1 VSISLRAGRCV
12 GLGSRFASP
21 STSAAMFSLTWPPS
35 VFQKRTS
42 PSVHHS
48 AAIEHWTPRNNVEK
62 IARLGTTVM
71 RTLRCSF
78 WGNAPIGKEPSTGKA
93 SEMKRVRSR
102 RIGRPRRS
110 VQKRP
115 RVRRKDLPTVKLPG
129 LAVVEAGR
137 RKLTNHR
144 AAVILHTISCGCYR
158 ETATQLAGVTP
169 EPLCHWMRWAR
180 EPYRTFQRLVRK
192 AEADL
197 EAHNGDCADQPSPR
211 QARARPGDS

>member
-1 VSISLRAGRCV
+1 
-12 GLGSRFASP
+12 
-21 STSAAMFSLTWPPS
+21 MFSLTWPPS

-42 PSVHHS
+42 PPVHHS
-48 AAIEHWTPRNNVEK
+48 AAIEHWTPRNNVEN

-129 LAVVEAGR
+129 LSRGGGGKTKADEPSR
-137 RKLTNHR
+137 RGSGDRVMDQRTFLGALT
-144 AAVILHTISCGCYR
+144 
-158 ETATQLAGVTP
+158 
-169 EPLCHWMRWAR
+169 RWAQWR
-180 EPYRTFQRLVRK
+180 PLRHRVAGLRIPAIVISWIGASRSPGSGHRDRSGATPGRQGLV
-192 AEADL
+192 EL
-197 EAHNGDCADQPSPR
+197 GLLSP
-211 QARARPGDS
+211 

>member
-1 VSISLRAGRCV
+1 MSISLRAGRCV

-35 VFQKRTS
+35 EFQKRTS
-42 PSVHHS
+42 PPVHHS

-129 LAVVEAGR
+129 LSRGGGGKTKADEPSRRRYPPHDQLRVLSRNRDAVGR
-137 RKLTNHR
+137 GDPG
-144 AAVILHTISCGCYR
+144 AAM
-158 ETATQLAGVTP
+158 
-169 EPLCHWMRWAR
+169 PLDAMGAR
-180 EPYRTFQRLVRK
+180 TVQ
-192 AEADL
+192 DL
-197 EAHNGDCADQPSPR
+197 PAARSEGRGGSRSP
-211 QARARPGDS
+211 

>member
-42 PSVHHS
+42 PPVHHS

-129 LAVVEAGR
+129 LSRGGGGKTKADEPSR
-137 RKLTNHR
+137 RGSGDRVMDQRTFLGALT
-144 AAVILHTISCGCYR
+144 
-158 ETATQLAGVTP
+158 
-169 EPLCHWMRWAR
+169 RWA
-180 EPYRTFQRLVRK
+180 QW
-192 AEADL
+192 
-197 EAHNGDCADQPSPR
+197 
-211 QARARPGDS
+211 RPLRHRVAGSR